1 LEAGAGMNA
10 VSLREKYGKNLIMIG
25 NIDKKALLAGPE
37 AIKNEVES
45 KLAKLV
51 NYGGYVPSIDH
62 EVPADVTL
70 SNYRYYVRLL
80 KKNLSAT
87 VSVPP

>member
-1 LEAGAGMNA
+1 MNA
-10 VSLREKYGKNLIMIG
+10 VSLRERYGKNLIMIG
-25 NIDKKALLAGPE
+25 NIDKRALLTGPE

-45 KLAKLV
+45 KLTKLV

-70 SNYRYYVRLL
+70 SNYRYYVELL
-80 KKNLSAT
+80 KTTLSAT
-87 VSVPP
+87 VGSLP